1 MNKKSLNFDAEF
13 MTLAVSEARRALE
26 MDEVPI
32 GAVIV
37 KDGHVL
43 AKAHNLRETLQDPTA
58 HAEMIVMREACEKL
72 SNWRLMGCTIYAT
85 MEPCPMCAG
94 AMQQA
99 RVARVVYGCRDP
111 KAGAAGTILNILD
124 EPKLSHRLRITG
136 GVEEDACREL
146 LNVFFKKLRL
156 AEQ

>member
-1 MNKKSLNFDAEF
+1 MSKKALNFDAEF

-26 MDEVPI
+26 LDEVPI

-58 HAEMIVMREACEKL
+58 HAEIIVMREACKKL